1 MEEFKEELD
10 SPINISKE
18 EMQLLPVSLP
28 EFCSDNAAVI
38 S

>member
-10 SPINISKE
+10 TPINISKE

-28 EFCSDNAAVI
+28 EISSDNAAVI